1 VYHYVRM
8 HVAVGSV
15 TLTDE
20 EQFHA
25 PGKTTTKEIRESKE
39 RPKAQ
44 SVPALVM
51 TDLQLP
57 ESNLQD
63 MSTIAEE
70 DDEALE
76 AYFRS
81 ACQNRQSEV

>member
-1 VYHYVRM
+1 M
-8 HVAVGSV
+8 HVAAGSV

-20 EQFHA
+20 EKSYV
-25 PGKTTTKEIRESKE
+25 PEKTTTKEVKESKE
-39 RPKAQ
+39 CRPKAQ
-44 SVPALVM
+44 SPALVM